1 MIPWT
6 ADPFA
11 LALVALASLVYVVR
25 VRDRGKPLFFGAAM
39 IALGLALVSPLA
51 FLARGVFFSAHMLQH
66 LLLVL
71 AVPPL
76 VLLSLPHE
84 RATEGVHESSL
95 LRIVP
100 SWGLGVGAMWLW
112 HAPTLCNAAS
122 TDAMVLHAQ
131 TLSLLAMGGA
141 FFWPIFGSRA
151 AHRLSTFGAVAYLF
165 TACAACT
172 VLGIGITFSPV
183 EVCSIFARPSAIRE
197 AWNVSAK
204 ADQEVG
210 GLLMWV
216 PGCLVYAACIVVMY
230 GRYLHDPAPPAPM
243 ARGEARVEREEAR

>member
-11 LALVALASLVYVVR
+11 LALIALASLLYVIA
-25 VRDRGKPLFFGAAM
+25 VRDRGRPLFFGAAM
-39 IALGLALVSPLA
+39 IVIALALISPIA

-71 AVPPL
+71 VAPPL

-84 RATEGVHESSL
+84 RAIDDTHERSPF
-95 LRIVP
+95 RIVP

-122 TDAMVLHAQ
+122 TDPMMLRAQ
-131 TLSLLAMGGA
+131 TLSLLAMGAA

-172 VLGIGITFSPV
+172 VLGIGITFSPI
-183 EVCSIFARPSAIRE
+183 EVCSIFARPNAIRE

-204 ADQEVG
+204 SDQELG

-216 PGCLVYAACIVVMY
+216 PGCLVYAGCIVAMY
-230 GRYLHDPAPPAPM
+230 GRYAHA
-243 ARGEARVEREEAR
+243 ERATRSLKETS